1 MRLGLLRHF
10 PVQQPFPS
18 GWRTSD
24 DLQRWRVAYEASP
37 VVLGNADLGSHAW
50 SRCLSSDLKRA
61 AATART
67 VFRGDVEL
75 TPLLR
80 EADFAPFQT
89 GNLRLPVWL
98 WHWVLRVTW
107 ATGHRSQRKCRDQFQ
122 KRVVEVA
129 DLLVSKGE
137 ETLVVSH
144 AGMMIYLSAEL
155 RRRGFRGPSLRMPKH
170 ATLYVYEREA

>member
-10 PVQQPFPS
+10 PVQQPFPN

-24 DLQRWRVAYEASP
+24 ELQRWRVAYEASP
-37 VVLGNADLGSHAW
+37 VVLGSVDLRGHHWA
-50 SRCLSSDLKRA
+50 RCLSSDLKRA

-67 VFRGDVEL
+67 VFHGDIEL
-75 TPLLR
+75 SPLLR
-80 EADFAPFQT
+80 EADFAPFDT

-98 WHWVLRVTW
+98 WHWVLRFTW
-107 ATGHRSQRKCRDQFQ
+107 ATGHRSQRACRDQFQ
-122 KRVVEVA
+122 KRVSEVVE
-129 DLLVSKGE
+129 LLLSRGE

-155 RRRGFRGPSLRMPKH
+155 RRRGFRGPNLRMPKH
-170 ATLYVYEREA
+170 ATLYLYERVE